1 MKTKYLMIP
10 TLAFLL
16 VTCTQQSQNTAESES
31 EEEKPKRG
39 AEADLSEGQKVS
51 FLNLNDGD
59 EVTSPFTVQMGV
71 EGMEVDPAG
80 EPVVNKGHH
89 HIIIEGDYVET
100 MVVVPTD
107 SMHLHFGQGQTETE
121 LDLPPGS
128 YKLTM
133 QFADGFHR
141 SYGEQMSASINITVV
156 EEE

>member
-1 MKTKYLMIP
+1 M
-10 TLAFLL
+10 LAFLL
-16 VTCTQQSQNTAESES
+16 VTCTQQSQNASESER
-31 EEEKPKRG
+31 EEEKPKLG
-39 AEADLSEGQKVS
+39 AEADLSEEQRVS
-51 FLNLNDGD
+51 FLNLSDGD

-107 SMHLHFGQGQTETE
+107 STHLHFGQGQTETE
-121 LDLPPGS
+121 IELPPGT

-141 SYGEQMSASINITVV
+141 SYGEQMSASISITVV
-156 EEE
+156 EEK